1 MDEPALR
8 ENILSY
14 LREHQQDL
22 KDRFS
27 LVRIAVIGSVARGD
41 YTDESDVDIIVT
53 FQPET
58 DKIYNRKQELRSELE
73 VVFHRPVQIASEK
86 YLIPY
91 YRSEILR
98 EAVYV

>member
-1 MDEPALR
+1 MDEPSAR

-14 LREHQQDL
+14 LSDHQDDL

-27 LVRIAVIGSVARGD
+27 LVRIAVIGSVARDD
-41 YTDESDVDIIVT
+41 YTDESDLDIIVR

-73 VVFHRPVQIASEK
+73 AAFHRPVQIASEK
-86 YLIPY
+86 YLKPY
-91 YRSEILR
+91 YRAEILK

>member
-8 ENILSY
+8 EDILSY
-14 LREHQQDL
+14 LREHQRDL

-41 YTDESDVDIIVT
+41 YTTESDVDIIVG
-53 FQPET
+53 FRPET
-58 DKIYNRKQELRSELE
+58 DKIYDRKQQLRSELE
-73 VVFHRPVQIASEK
+73 GVFHRSVQIASEK
-86 YLIPY
+86 YLKPY
-91 YRSEILR
+91 YRSEILG

>member
-14 LREHQQDL
+14 LREHQRDL

-41 YTDESDVDIIVT
+41 YTDESDVDIIVG

-58 DKIYNRKQELRSELE
+58 DKIYNRKQQLRSELE
-73 VVFHRPVQIASEK
+73 AVFHRPVQIASEK
-86 YLIPY
+86 YLKPY